1 MRIVLIL
8 CFGLLSV
15 PLVAQI
21 VNVEGKRNQLDQE
34 GWHGTVDLNFDLT
47 QNTKTVL
54 TLGARTN
61 VQFLKGRHRV
71 LLLADADRDAANG
84 TNLVDRG
91 YNHLRYNFEFGQKRR
106 LAFEAFN
113 QVQYNSVQ
121 LIQYRHL
128 IGAGLRFSLYQ
139 TDSLKLWMGSLPMFE
154 YEELTTDIVERNVR
168 QSSYLFFFFARKKF
182 EFQTINYYQPNLADF
197 SDFRLTTG
205 TTIELGILRWLRYVS
220 TLDLT
225 YDSKPP
231 VEVPNVVFTL
241 KNGIK
246 LEF

>member
-1 MRIVLIL
+1 
-8 CFGLLSV
+8 
-15 PLVAQI
+15 
-21 VNVEGKRNQLDQE
+21 
-34 GWHGTVDLNFDLT
+34 
-47 QNTKTVL
+47 
-54 TLGARTN
+54 
-61 VQFLKGRHRV
+61 
-71 LLLADADRDAANG
+71 
-84 TNLVDRG
+84 
-91 YNHLRYNFEFGQKRR
+91 
-106 LAFEAFN
+106 
-113 QVQYNSVQ
+113 
-121 LIQYRHL
+121 
-128 IGAGLRFSLYQ
+128 
-139 TDSLKLWMGSLPMFE
+139 MFE